1 MGRVRDNLRRFY
13 KIGSACYKYHNEVKK
28 LNESRLF
35 KMVYYLLEKGRATAP
50 ELSEK
55 FEVSIRTI
63 YRDIDVISSAGI
75 PIYATQ
81 GKNGGIF
88 IDDGF
93 TMDKSFFTE
102 EEREHILNALQGIIA
117 TDGKN
122 ADELLTKLGALFQM
136 KFTNWI
142 EVDFSDWV
150 QNKPTQDIFNLIKNA
165 IFGKNVIS
173 MKYYGG
179 NGKITERRVK
189 PLKLIFKS
197 KSWYLYGFCL
207 MRNDYRFF
215 KLTRIKSLEILTETF
230 LPIPIPSN
238 IESQIKIEKA
248 INAKLKFD
256 KHAAFRVYDEFTDQV
271 TEDEQGNLYVQ
282 VDLPDNDILY
292 SYIFSFAEHVE
303 ILEPQSLRER
313 INAKIEEM
321 QKKYRT

>member
-1 MGRVRDNLRRFY
+1 M
-13 KIGSACYKYHNEVKK
+13 
-28 LNESRLF
+28 NESRLF
-35 KMVYYLLEKGRATAP
+35 KMVYYLLEKGKSTAP

-75 PIYATQ
+75 PIYAMQ

-88 IDDGF
+88 VADDF

-102 EEREHILNALQGIIA
+102 TEKEHILNALQGIIA

-122 ADELLTKLGALFQM
+122 ADELLAKLGALFQI
-136 KFTNWI
+136 KATNWI

-173 MKYYGG
+173 IKYYGS
-179 NGKITERRVK
+179 NGEITERSVK

-207 MRNDYRFF
+207 MKNDYRFF
-215 KLTRIKSLEILTETF
+215 KLTRIQTLEILTETF
-230 LPIPIPSN
+230 STISMPPS
-238 IESQIKIEKA
+238 IEKQ
-248 INAKLKFD
+248 IEIEKTVKTKLKFD
-256 KHAAFRVYDEFTDQV
+256 KHAAFRVYDEFTDEV

-282 VDLPDNDILY
+282 VDLPDNDLLY
-292 SYIFSFAEHVE
+292 SYIFSFAGHVE
-303 ILEPQSLRER
+303 ILEPQNLREQ
-313 INAKIEEM
+313 INAKIKEM
-321 QKKYRT
+321 QEKYRT

>member
-1 MGRVRDNLRRFY
+1 M
-13 KIGSACYKYHNEVKK
+13 
-28 LNESRLF
+28 NESRLF
-35 KMVYYLLEKGRATAP
+35 KMVYYLLEKGKSTAP

-75 PIYATQ
+75 PIYAMQ

-88 IDDGF
+88 IADDF

-102 EEREHILNALQGIIA
+102 TEKEHILNALQGIIA

-122 ADELLTKLGALFQM
+122 ADELLTKLGALFQI
-136 KFTNWI
+136 KSTNWI

-150 QNKPTQDIFNLIKNA
+150 QNKPTQNIFNLIKNA

-173 MKYYGG
+173 IKYCGS
-179 NGKITERRVK
+179 NGEITERSVR

-207 MRNDYRFF
+207 MKNDYRFF
-215 KLTRIKSLEILTETF
+215 KLTRIQTLEILTETF
-230 LPIPIPSN
+230 SPISVSPN
-238 IESQIKIEKA
+238 IEKQIEIEKT
-248 INAKLKFD
+248 IKTKLKFD
-256 KHAAFRVYDEFTDQV
+256 KHVAFRVYDEFTDQV
-271 TEDEQGNLYVQ
+271 TVDGQGNLYVQ
-282 VDLPDNDILY
+282 VDLPDNDLLY

-303 ILEPQSLRER
+303 ILEPQYLREQ
-313 INAKIEEM
+313 INVKLKEM